1 MDRVDDLARIATLIG
16 VAVERADLERLAP
29 LVESLY
35 KDSDRLQ
42 ALLETDVAPA
52 FVSRLPGVDDRER
65 GVDR

>member
-16 VAVERADLERLAP
+16 IAVERADLERLAP

-35 KDSDRLQ
+35 KDLDRLQ

-52 FVSRLPGVDDRER
+52 FVSRLPGVVDRE
-65 GVDR
+65 GSVDR